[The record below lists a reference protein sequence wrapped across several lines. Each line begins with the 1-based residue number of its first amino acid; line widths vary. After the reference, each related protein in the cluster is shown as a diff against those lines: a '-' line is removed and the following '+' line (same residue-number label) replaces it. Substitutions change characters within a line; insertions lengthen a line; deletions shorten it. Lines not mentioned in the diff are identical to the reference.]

1 MPDVVGAAPQP
12 DVLQVPNN
20 VYRKPENPLNS
31 LRGKTVQGVQDMVVN
46 GPRQNVA
53 IPVAESQPQQ
63 VAVYNADSPQEATG
77 GSESD
82 YSEQVAPTHQPEIKG
97 SPYARI
103 RVLERER
110 ALERKRADETAEQLA
125 LLAKVIDKAG
135 IMQEEEFE
143 EEEPTDPISR
153 LERKQDA
160 TLKEINDFKESI
172 KTDRAIAQEMRVTEA
187 ADSAIRNFAAKAE
200 SVKPG
205 LYQEAMAHLANVKLS
220 EILEDNDEISE
231 EDAKIELAK
240 WVVGVKDKAV
250 RSGRNPGEEL
260 MRRSLLHGFQMP
272 APPSQA
278 GKAPTQ
284 SGKENAT
291 EKIAKEKA
299 RKDGLGSIST
309 VQGSPA
315 NDPMKNLASMSERDR
330 VRAIMQSQKEKGQL
344 RRSAP
349 LSEILAHKIRH

>member
-20 VYRKPENPLNS
+20 VYRKPENPLAA
-31 LRGKTVQGVQDMVVN
+31 LRSKTVQGVQDMVSN
-46 GPRQNVA
+46 GPRQ
-53 IPVAESQPQQ
+53 PMPQPEPQQ

-82 YSEQVAPTHQPEIKG
+82 YSEQVAPTPQPEIKG

-110 ALERKRADETAEQLA
+110 ALERKRADEAAEQLA

-172 KTDRAIAQEMRVTEA
+172 KTDRALAQEMRVTEA
-187 ADSAIRNFAAKAE
+187 ADSAIRSFAAKAE
-200 SVKPG
+200 NVKPG

-250 RSGRNPGEEL
+250 RSGKNPGEEL

-278 GKAPTQ
+278 GKAPVQ

>member
-53 IPVAESQPQQ
+53 IPVAEPQPQQ

-82 YSEQVAPTHQPEIKG
+82 YSEQVAPTPQPEIKG

-172 KTDRAIAQEMRVTEA
+172 KTDRALIG
-187 ADSAIRNFAAKAE
+187 DSI
-200 SVKPG
+200 
-205 LYQEAMAHLANVKLS
+205 
-220 EILEDNDEISE
+220 
-231 EDAKIELAK
+231 
-240 WVVGVKDKAV
+240 
-250 RSGRNPGEEL
+250 
-260 MRRSLLHGFQMP
+260 
-272 APPSQA
+272 
-278 GKAPTQ
+278 
-284 SGKENAT
+284 
-291 EKIAKEKA
+291 
-299 RKDGLGSIST
+299 
-309 VQGSPA
+309 A
-315 NDPMKNLASMSERDR
+315 NDIHLDVKRGGALTILKTNKLLILSAATRRQLIREVATDGATGLRGEIVLKNNEVVLAVASE
-330 VRAIMQSQKEKGQL
+330 AILIIQKGKLKTSFNVNPRLKLGDNFII
-344 RRSAP
+344 SD
-349 LSEILAHKIRH
+349 IKITIRTHF